1 VHKLFAKQL
10 AKAQSPAGIDIDLL
24 TRFVST
30 TYEEADKDRRRTDRS
45 IGLMIEE
52 LDHLNK
58 DLEKLVADRTAA
70 LCEREQEL
78 RAQNVRFDAA
88 LNNMS
93 QALLLFDAS
102 ARLIICN
109 RRYQEMYGLSP
120 NLIQPG
126 CTLRELLKRRCE
138 SGTMSGDPETYI
150 SDLSRMLARGHV
162 FERIFE
168 LPDGRTIC
176 VMSHPMVDGGWLA
189 THEDIT
195 ARQLADRQIAHMA
208 RHDALTDLP
217 NRVLLR
223 EQLAMAVERTAQGE
237 GVAVLYLDLDQFKT
251 INDSLGHPIGDKLLK
266 AVAGRLRH
274 CVRDGDTVSRV
285 GGDEFAIVQNRIQC
299 ANDVAMLAQRIC
311 EGIRAPYDVD
321 GHQVVVGTSVGIA
334 LAPADGTEPE
344 GLLRKADMALYRAK
358 SDGRGGYSFFEPQME
373 ARAHTRRQLEL
384 ALRSALQKGEFELY
398 YQPVLDLESNEIKA
412 CEALIRWHHPE
423 QGLVWPSE
431 FIAVAEEI
439 GLIAQIGEW
448 VIRQACEDAAKWPNH
463 IKVAVNLSPAQ
474 VTSSSL
480 VSVVVN
486 ALAQSCLSPQRLE
499 LEITEAVLLRNT
511 EAVHEALQRLRA
523 LGVGI
528 TMDDFGTGYSS
539 FGYVRS
545 FRFDKIKIDRSFVG
559 SLPEEGA
566 NAIVQAMSIL
576 GRTLNMATTAEGVET
591 EQQFNRIRAL
601 GCTQMQ
607 GYFFC
612 PPKRFDE
619 ISSLLARTAATRAS
633 GAA

>member
-10 AKAQSPAGIDIDLL
+10 AKAQSAAGVDFDLL
-24 TRFVST
+24 ATLVST
-30 TYEEADKDRRRTDRS
+30 AYEEADKDRRRTDRS

-52 LDHLNK
+52 LDQLNK

-70 LCEREQEL
+70 LHEREQEL

-93 QALLLFDAS
+93 QAVLLFDAS

-109 RRYQEMYGLSP
+109 RRYHEMYGLTP
-120 NLIQPG
+120 NLIKPG

-138 SGTMSGDPETYI
+138 SGTMSGDPETYMT
-150 SDLSRMLARGHV
+150 DLLRMLARGHV

-176 VMSHPMVDGGWLA
+176 VMSHPMADGGWLA

-195 ARQLADRQIAHMA
+195 ARRQADRQIAHMA

-223 EQLAMAVERTAQGE
+223 ERLAVAVERAAQGE
-237 GVAVLYLDLDQFKT
+237 SVAVLYLDLDQFKT
-251 INDSLGHPIGDKLLK
+251 VNDSLGHPVGDKLLK
-266 AVAGRLRH
+266 TVAARLRH

-285 GGDEFAIVQNRIQC
+285 GGDEFAIVQHGIQH
-299 ANDVAMLAQRIC
+299 ANDAAMLAQRIC
-311 EGIRAPYDVD
+311 NAVRAPSDVD
-321 GHQVVVGTSVGIA
+321 GHQVTVGTSVGIS

-344 GLLRKADMALYRAK
+344 VLLRKADMALYRTK

-373 ARAHTRRQLEL
+373 ARVRVRRELEL
-384 ALRSALQKGEFELY
+384 ALRSALQNGEFELY
-398 YQPVLDLESNEIKA
+398 YQPVIDLGSNEIKA
-412 CEALIRWHHPE
+412 CEALIRWDHPE
-423 QGLVWPSE
+423 RGLVLPSE
-431 FIAVAEEI
+431 FIAVAEEC
-439 GLIAQIGEW
+439 GLLAQIGEW
-448 VIRQACEDAAKWPNH
+448 VIRQACEDAAKWPH
-463 IKVAVNLSPAQ
+463 YIKVAVNLSPAQ
-474 VTSSSL
+474 VTSPSL
-480 VSVVVN
+480 VSVIMN
-486 ALAQSCLSPQRLE
+486 ALARSRLSPQRLE

-511 EAVHEALQRLRA
+511 DAVLETLQQVRA
-523 LGVGI
+523 LGIGI

-539 FGYVRS
+539 FSYVR
-545 FRFDKIKIDRSFVG
+545 RFLFDNIKIDRSFIS
-559 SLPEEGA
+559 SLPDEGA
-566 NAIVQAMSIL
+566 TAIVQAMSVL

-619 ISSLLARTAATRAS
+619 ISSLLARDAATRAS